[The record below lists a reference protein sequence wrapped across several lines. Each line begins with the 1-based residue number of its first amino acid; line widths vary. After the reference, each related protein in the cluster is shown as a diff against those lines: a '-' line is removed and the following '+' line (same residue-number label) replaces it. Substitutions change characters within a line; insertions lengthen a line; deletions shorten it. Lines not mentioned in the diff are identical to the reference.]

1 MKRPFFLR
9 ILLFVA
15 ACTPTP
21 ALEPTALPEV
31 VETVTATAVPP
42 TPTASPRPTNTPVPP
57 TSTSTPLPTATPTP
71 EPTATP
77 ESVQFQF
84 ESISVTIDPAIVTT
98 LYPTLLEGGRE
109 IRLLFAEDGYCV
121 VHGCIYFIQTDAL
134 PEVLVEMMT
143 AVETAVTNQDSSY
156 EFKTRQTNLVLQTHT
171 QLLTTDSLQG
181 IRAVTFKTQNLPLIS
196 NGALTYEFRGLTT
209 DGRYFVQAWV
219 PVSLPFLPDS
229 SNPIQENQPHF
240 AVPLPEI
247 TTSRE
252 EELYQI
258 LGAYNEAVA
267 VFVHEATDGTFAP
280 DLTGIDALIQ
290 SITITNE

>member
-1 MKRPFFLR
+1 MKRPFFLL
-9 ILLFVA
+9 LLFLMA
-15 ACTPTP
+15 ACTPAP
-21 ALEPTALPEV
+21 AFEPTALPEV
-31 VETVTATAVPP
+31 VVTVPATAVSPTPHPP
-42 TPTASPRPTNTPVPP
+42 TTTPMPPASTN
-57 TSTSTPLPTATPTP
+57 TP

-77 ESVQFQF
+77 TAVGQFQF
-84 ESISVTIDPAIVTT
+84 ESISVSLNPAVVAT
-98 LYPTLLEGGRE
+98 LYPTL
-109 IRLLFAEDGYCV
+109 AEDGQAITLLFVAGGSCV
-121 VHGCIYFIQTDAL
+121 ADGCIYFRQVDTL
-134 PEVLVEMMT
+134 PEVLGEMMM

-156 EFKTRQTNLVLQTHT
+156 VFQTDRVDLVLQTHT
-171 QLLTTDSLQG
+171 QRLTTDSLQG

-196 NGALTYEFRGLTT
+196 NGALTYEFRGISA

-280 DLTGIDALIQ
+280 DLAAIDAVIQ
-290 SITITNE
+290 SITLADD